1 MGYNAY
7 SLVDLRNLKKCH
19 KFAWQSRGTT
29 FKSENERF
37 EAIFTKKHAVDVRAY
52 EVACMF
58 LGLISFKHCC
68 GPAAPYNGSH
78 FRVAKQGYHF

>member
-1 MGYNAY
+1 MPTVLWTCGT
-7 SLVDLRNLKKCH
+7 LKSVTN
-19 KFAWQSRGTT
+19 SRG
-29 FKSENERF
+29 KAGVPLLSLKMSVLRPYLP
-37 EAIFTKKHAVDVRAY
+37 KKHAVDVRAY